1 MTNKKAKTET
11 FKSMDSWREFYFPKE
26 VSNERINE
34 LSASSEELG
43 ITLAND
49 AIDQH
54 IKRSRATS

>member
-1 MTNKKAKTET
+1 MANREPKTET

-26 VSNERINE
+26 VLSERISE

-49 AIDQH
+49 TIDQH
-54 IKRSRATS
+54 IERSRSDS